1 MPSSYSGETIGQ
13 ESLISPV
20 HSDVNNVY
28 STAKMEAKCNA
39 GSSSNSFAECT
50 LNYGATLKL
59 ESVNSICVPF
69 MTGSSSLAVSIEGH
83 DFNCLLDSGAAVTA
97 ISAEVWHTYLSH
109 AYPSLDRPSPEGVT
123 SVNGCRLAT
132 LGKSSMK
139 FVIDSQ
145 VLPFE
150 AHVIQD
156 LAYDVILGRD
166 FLQKFSFKIDFEN
179 GVVNFSP
186 EADPLPFSDDHSN
199 STFEVS
205 EDSSDNFISSVH
217 ASRTFVI
224 PPQSEIL
231 VSGKLNSSPN
241 VIGINGMIAPRSDLS
256 HRYSVF
262 GAAELVRVAED
273 GTIPIRIVN
282 PSSEPVKIYRR
293 TKLASFE
300 EVDQNIAAFEV
311 DASEQIGKTPP
322 PGFADN
328 QFDQRDYSKLP
339 DLSDSVV
346 SDDDKIKFENLF
358 RKYRDVFALSDAELG
373 RTSLVQYVIDTGDTA
388 PIKQRPY
395 RTSPENKQEIDRQV
409 DDMLERES
417 FRNLLVLGLHLLF

>member
-1 MPSSYSGETIGQ
+1 MFEGIVTSIVNVINRPPSFQNKGVCFYSGAGSPSFSVSSVENKSPVYFCGDSKEENPRNFKFVMAERDKAVLEKVDTNVVDTLDFNDVVITDIRSSDVVLNKMSDVNMPSSYSGETIGQ

-20 HSDVNNVY
+20 HRDVNNVY

-39 GSSSNSFAECT
+39 GSSSNFFAECT
-50 LNYGATLKL
+50 LNCGATSKL

-109 AYPSLDRPSPEGVT
+109 AYPILDRPSPEGVT

-231 VSGKLNSSPN
+231 VSGKLNSLPN

-273 GTIPIRIVN
+273 GTIPVRIVN
-282 PSSEPVKIYRR
+282 ISSEPVKIYRR
-293 TKLASFE
+293 TK
-300 EVDQNIAAFEV
+300 
-311 DASEQIGKTPP
+311 
-322 PGFADN
+322 
-328 QFDQRDYSKLP
+328 
-339 DLSDSVV
+339 
-346 SDDDKIKFENLF
+346 
-358 RKYRDVFALSDAELG
+358 
-373 RTSLVQYVIDTGDTA
+373 
-388 PIKQRPY
+388 
-395 RTSPENKQEIDRQV
+395 
-409 DDMLERES
+409 
-417 FRNLLVLGLHLLF
+417 